1 MTEQHVRKA
10 VGAAGDR
17 PGELLAEPDDRP
29 LGGLRHADPAPRQLH
44 GHDLD
49 SRAQQAL
56 PGAERRSVRSAV
68 RETEEPGIEP
78 GRPGTVVGKPHVL

>member
-1 MTEQHVRKA
+1 M
-10 VGAAGDR
+10 
-17 PGELLAEPDDRP
+17 
-29 LGGLRHADPAPRQLH
+29 H